1 MSSQLARYFA
11 IAAFS
16 GLPSTALMPAAAAAD
31 EASRISRLESELQLL
46 RSQLDEQNRRIQR
59 LEAELNRR
67 AGPAATE
74 PLPRR
79 RIDELRTDQ
88 PATGERMPWHSPE
101 AWEGVVKGMTAEE
114 VTQVLGEPTAV
125 ESVDAFKTLFY
136 RGASPRGASLS
147 GHVNLRDERVVAV
160 SKPAF

>member
-1 MSSQLARYFA
+1 MTSQLARYFA

-16 GLPSTALMPAAAAAD
+16 GLPSTALMPASAAAD

-59 LEAELNRR
+59 LEAELKRR
-67 AGPAATE
+67 AGPAAAE
-74 PLPRR
+74 PPPRR
-79 RIDELRTDQ
+79 RIDELPTDR
-88 PATGERMPWHSPE
+88 PATTERLAWHSPE

-114 VTQVLGEPTAV
+114 VMQVLGEPTAV

-136 RGASPRGASLS
+136 RGTVPGGASVS
-147 GHVNLRDERVVAV
+147 GHVNLRDGRVVAV

>member
-1 MSSQLARYFA
+1 MTSQLARYFA

-16 GLPSTALMPAAAAAD
+16 GLPSTALMSASAAAD

-67 AGPAATE
+67 VGPAATE

-79 RIDELRTDQ
+79 RIDEMRTDH
-88 PATGERMPWHSPE
+88 PATTGRLPWHSPE

-136 RGASPRGASLS
+136 RGAAPGGASLS

-160 SKPAF
+160 SKPDF